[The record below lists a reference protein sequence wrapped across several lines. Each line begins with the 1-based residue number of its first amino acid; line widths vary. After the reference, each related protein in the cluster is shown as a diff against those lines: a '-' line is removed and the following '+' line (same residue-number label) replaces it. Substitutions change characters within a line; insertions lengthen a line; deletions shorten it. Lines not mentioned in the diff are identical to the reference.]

1 MRPERSTKTSL
12 CGATIK
18 KVKCQDQ
25 QFYSPQ
31 SSLTC
36 TPPERE
42 RITPCVRLIADNHG
56 HYPQMPVRSITEP
69 GSEIQCIHIFFACT
83 SQKEALKS
91 VELGCR
97 TTRCTGQRLRL
108 IQSCRLLPS
117 YIILHQRDQSAN
129 MIFVPKSSQAARPHS
144 ARGAAGELGRST
156 AENNHPTDCDH
167 SGIASGR
174 MTSENSNNRKPVS
187 TRIGS
192 DLNYNHQNSGSHP
205 SPLSTLSHSS
215 RSRSIQARL
224 RNYPLRNSAWRF

>member
-1 MRPERSTKTSL
+1 MVLSRNGGGKWHAHARLGAAAELERSTAGKNHSCPLRSFRSHRPKRYSSYENRRTLMRPERSTKTSL

-97 TTRCTGQRLRL
+97 TTRYTGQRLRL
-108 IQSCRLLPS
+108 IRSCRLLPS

-144 ARGAAGELGRST
+144 ARGAAGELGR
-156 AENNHPTDCDH
+156 
-167 SGIASGR
+167 
-174 MTSENSNNRKPVS
+174 
-187 TRIGS
+187 
-192 DLNYNHQNSGSHP
+192 
-205 SPLSTLSHSS
+205 
-215 RSRSIQARL
+215 
-224 RNYPLRNSAWRF
+224 